1 MLLSIELGHGS
12 NLLVHLL
19 PYLGVEL
26 VLVGHVLGMLCASLS
41 NLQVIQVLLVLLD
54 VIPFGGKFISLFL
67 LHELLAL
74 LVDVVPVACLF
85 LLFLLLSTIVG
96 FSCGPGDI
104 NFRHLLVGK

>member
-1 MLLSIELGHGS
+1 M
-12 NLLVHLL
+12 LVHLL

-54 VIPFGGKFISLFL
+54 VIPFGGKFILLFL

-96 FSCGPGDI
+96 FPCGPGDI